1 MPTEWDLAVRILI
14 AVVLGA
20 GIGLERELS
29 GQDAGLRTHISIAM
43 GAALFGMVSAYSF
56 GEFAQPRAD
65 TNYQVD
71 VTRVASNV
79 VTGVGFLGGG
89 AIIKHGM
96 TVRGLTTAASIWVT
110 AAVGLAVGLGSII
123 TATVTAVI
131 LLFVLTGLRWPRRW
145 LNRRAVKQEN
155 INIQIKPD
163 AEAGPV
169 VDALFRLPGIT
180 VKSVSVRGA
189 NGEGRTVRAEVKGA
203 ELHMRLT
210 ELSERDEVLDIGL
223 NP

>member
-14 AVVLGA
+14 AVGLGA

-29 GQDAGLRTHISIAM
+29 GQDAGLRTHVSIAM

-56 GEFAQPRAD
+56 QEFVQPRAD

-110 AAVGLAVGLGSII
+110 AAVGLAVGLGSIV
-123 TATVTAVI
+123 TATVTAAV
-131 LLFVLTGLRWPRRW
+131 LLFVLAGLRWPRRW
-145 LNRRAVKQEN
+145 LNRRSVKREN
-155 INIQIKPD
+155 VNIQLSPA

-169 VDALFRLPGIT
+169 VDALLKLPGVT
-180 VKSVSVRGA
+180 VKSVSVRGD
-189 NGEGRTVRAEVKGA
+189 NGEGRVIRADIKGVD
-203 ELHMRLT
+203 LHSGLT
-210 ELSERDEVLDIGL
+210 ALSEHPGVMDIDL
-223 NP
+223 TP

>member
-1 MPTEWDLAVRILI
+1 MPTESELAVRILI
-14 AVVLGA
+14 AVLLGA

-56 GEFAQPRAD
+56 TEFIQPRAD

-110 AAVGLAVGLGSII
+110 AAVGLAVGLGSIF

-145 LNRRAVKQEN
+145 LNRRAVRREN
-155 INIQIKPD
+155 VNIQIRAN

-169 VDALFRLPGIT
+169 VDELLKLPGIT
-180 VKSVSVRGA
+180 VKSISVRGD
-189 NGEGRTVRAEVKGA
+189 NGEGRTIRAEVKGS
-203 ELHMRLT
+203 ELHMRLA
-210 ELSERDEVLDIGL
+210 ELSEREDVLDVDL
-223 NP
+223 TP

>member
-14 AVVLGA
+14 AVGLGA

-29 GQDAGLRTHISIAM
+29 GQDAGLRTHVSIAM

-56 GEFAQPRAD
+56 GEFVQPRAD

-110 AAVGLAVGLGSII
+110 AAVGLAVGLGSIV
-123 TATVTAVI
+123 TATVTAVV

-145 LNRRAVKQEN
+145 LNRRSVKREN
-155 INIQIKPD
+155 VNIQLRPD

-169 VDALFRLPGIT
+169 VDALLKLPGIT
-180 VKSVSVRGA
+180 VKSVSVRGD
-189 NGEGRTVRAEVKGA
+189 NGEGRIIRADIKGVD
-203 ELHMRLT
+203 LHTGLT
-210 ELSERDEVLDIGL
+210 ALSEHEGVLDIDL
-223 NP
+223 TP